1 MTVIL
6 IRTLLVYLMLTTVM
20 RMMGKR
26 QLGELQVSELISTLV
41 LSEVVA
47 TPIADPNIPLM
58 YAIIPVGLIFSL
70 EVILPELFFHFPR
83 LRRLVEGTPSFL
95 IKNGQICQGEL
106 RKNRITP
113 EEFLSALRTSGVSD
127 PAQVEY
133 AILEASGIISI
144 FRHAATDVPTARDLK
159 LNVSDNGIAHI
170 LVADGRLNHSS
181 IRGLGLT
188 EKDIRHYLRR
198 YNRPLSDIYLLTRD
212 DTGKYELIWKEAP

>member
-1 MTVIL
+1 MNVIL
-6 IRTLLVYLMLTTVM
+6 IRTLLVYFIFTVVM

-41 LSEVVA
+41 LSEVAA
-47 TPIADPNIPLM
+47 TPIVDPNIPLI

-95 IKNGQICQGEL
+95 IQNGKICQGEL
-106 RKNRITP
+106 HKNRITP
-113 EEFLSALRTSGVSD
+113 EEFLAALRTGGVSD

-133 AILEASGIISI
+133 AILEASGMISI
-144 FRHAATDVPTARDLK
+144 FRHASADSPTAADLQ
-159 LNVSDNGIAHI
+159 LHASDTGIAHI

-181 IRGLGLT
+181 IQGLGLT
-188 EKDIRHYLRR
+188 EKDIHQYLRR
-198 YNRPLSDIYLLTRD
+198 HHRPLSDVYLLTRD
-212 DTGKYELIWKEAP
+212 DSGKFELTWKESS